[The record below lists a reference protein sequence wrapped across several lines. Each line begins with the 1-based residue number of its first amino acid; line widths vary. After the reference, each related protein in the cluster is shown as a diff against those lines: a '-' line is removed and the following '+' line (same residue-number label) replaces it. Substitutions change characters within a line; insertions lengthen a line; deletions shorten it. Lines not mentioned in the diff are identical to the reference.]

1 MVTVNDDLVVGDI
14 GDGIDDVFSGLR
26 ALSFELHADLDLVR
40 KLVLGLDMNEI
51 GIVVAE
57 GTHQSLVRT
66 DPLYRRLAAL
76 QFGFDAGAADPL
88 AAIPRVARV

>member
-1 MVTVNDDLVVGDI
+1 VL
-14 GDGIDDVFSGLR
+14 DG
-26 ALSFELHADLDLVR
+26 
-40 KLVLGLDMNEI
+40 

-76 QFGFDAGAADPL
+76 QFGFDADAGDSSPAIAL
-88 AAIPRVARV
+88 AARG